1 MALRDQIFELLD
13 PLVTSAGLVLEEVQV
28 QTPGKHRFVTIIVDS
43 ETGLN
48 LDQVTEASRTI
59 SEVMDGARFMGETPY
74 TLEVTSPGVDRPLT
88 APRHWRKNVDR
99 LVKVTKNDGEVF
111 KARILSADEN
121 QATLDN
127 GPIDYADVKR
137 AIIEVEF
144 NRKDSNQ
151 KESNQKESKSKER

>member
-13 PLVTSAGLVLEEVQV
+13 PLVTSAGLVLEEVRV

-144 NRKDSNQ
+144 NRK
-151 KESNQKESKSKER
+151 ESNQRESKSKER

>member
-1 MALRDQIFELLD
+1 MALKDQIFELLD
-13 PLVTSAGLVLEEVQV
+13 PLVSKAGLVLEEVQV

-48 LDQVTEASRTI
+48 LDQVTEASRAI
-59 SEVMDGARFMGETPY
+59 GEVMDGARFMGETPY

-99 LVKVTKNDGEVF
+99 LVKVSKHDGEVF
-111 KARILSADEN
+111 KARIISADEDH
-121 QATLDN
+121 ATLDN

-144 NRKDSNQ
+144 NKKDSR
-151 KESNQKESKSKER
+151 KGKER